1 MTNDQYRIN
10 IKQQYPRDTDPFN
23 PLKVGTLRD
32 LDGEGDDNEKVKKA
46 IG

>member
-1 MTNDQYRIN
+1 MTNNQYRIN

-23 PLKVGTLRD
+23 PLKVATLRD
-32 LDGEGDDNEKVKKA
+32 HDGDDNEKVIKS